1 MSIGQNVYWTVQD
14 NVYKSVSGK
23 AEGKRER
30 KGYSELQREHR
41 LYLRRATSAL
51 IQLTAIL
58 QEYRHALSKLFYS
71 RKCKRIRFLCA
82 IIRHCQLTQLRKW
95 ATLSPKQKSLQNQ
108 KPPYAS
114 YTRPA
119 ISSPLI
125 SISISHSF
133 FFLKQN
139 NSKDLLLEATKS

>member
-58 QEYRHALSKLFYS
+58 
-71 RKCKRIRFLCA
+71 
-82 IIRHCQLTQLRKW
+82 
-95 ATLSPKQKSLQNQ
+95 
-108 KPPYAS
+108 
-114 YTRPA
+114 
-119 ISSPLI
+119 
-125 SISISHSF
+125 
-133 FFLKQN
+133 
-139 NSKDLLLEATKS
+139 